1 MESTPTTTIAQLV
14 LDWNSLVAHAQT
26 LGLTKYKPINS
37 KFKTIA
43 DGSRRLDAL
52 KSAIRAR
59 EASEA
64 AVETAVNMTA
74 AAMRDAP
81 PPAQVTE
88 ENDDMASR
96 RKTKKTK
103 TKAARS
109 TAATARTRSPR
120 QSLANGTSIK
130 AKTQEYNSLVP
141 RAVKAGHAGFRH
153 HTSDFGSHEAANKQL
168 KRIRDA
174 ISG

>member
-1 MESTPTTTIAQLV
+1 MESTPTTIAQLV
-14 LDWNSLVAHAQT
+14 SEWNSLVTQAHS

-43 DGSRRLDAL
+43 DGSRRIDTL

-59 EASEA
+59 EASEQ
-64 AVETAVNMTA
+64 AVETAA
-74 AAMRDAP
+74 AVAEP
-81 PPAQVTE
+81 TVVTE
-88 ENDDMASR
+88 ENDDMAR
-96 RKTKKTK
+96 RKTKKQ

-109 TAATARTRSPR
+109 AAATARTRSPR

-130 AKTQEYNSLVP
+130 AKTQEFNSLVP
-141 RAVKAGHAGFRH
+141 RAVKLGHTGFRH

-168 KRIRDA
+168 KRIREVT
-174 ISG
+174 G